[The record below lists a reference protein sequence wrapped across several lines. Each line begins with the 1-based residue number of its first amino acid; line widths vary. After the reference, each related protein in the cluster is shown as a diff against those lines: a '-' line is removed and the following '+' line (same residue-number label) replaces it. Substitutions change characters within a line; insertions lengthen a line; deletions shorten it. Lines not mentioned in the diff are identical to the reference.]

1 MDDSRAQRTLVKSPP
16 ELWAEISDAG
26 ALAGHLEAFGDIRIT
41 RLVPETTVAWE
52 GGRARGTVELE
63 PAGWGTRVTLTAHV
77 AQEGATAGD
86 PGSAP
91 EREPEVTAAAASE
104 DEAATGAERQSGPAP
119 RRWRFLGFLLG
130 RRSDTAPHDVLPPPS
145 GDTTD
150 PGSPGPGMDVEPAE
164 CPSTMPAPLTVGR
177 AEEILTGVLDDLGA
191 ARHRPFSRG

>member
-1 MDDSRAQRTLVKSPP
+1 MDDCRAQRTLVKSPP

-26 ALAGHLEAFGDIRIT
+26 ALGGHLEAFGEIRIT

-77 AQEGATAGD
+77 AQEGGTAGE
-86 PGSAP
+86 PVSAP
-91 EREPEVTAAAASE
+91 EPEPTAAGTSD
-104 DEAATGAERQSGPAP
+104 DEAAQTGPAP
-119 RRWRFLGFLLG
+119 RRWRFLGFLRG
-130 RRSDTAPHDVLPPPS
+130 RRSDAGPHELSPPPS
-145 GDTTD
+145 GDTAD
-150 PGSPGPGMDVEPAE
+150 PGPRPPMDVQPAE
-164 CPSTMPAPLTVGR
+164 CPSTMPAPVTVGR